1 MDEMTL
7 TLKRIAWL
15 DATILPDYY
24 DVVFDG
30 GIRDGKLHRPITS
43 ALVTGSPFWG
53 GPHTGGILDLT
64 LSRHPARA
72 ITRRLPPSIEHR
84 GSSVAG

>member
-30 GIRDGKLHRPITS
+30 GIRDGKLHRPIT
-43 ALVTGSPFWG
+43 ALHSSREVLFGVGRIRATFW
-53 GPHTGGILDLT
+53 T
-64 LSRHPARA
+64 
-72 ITRRLPPSIEHR
+72 
-84 GSSVAG
+84 

>member
-43 ALVTGSPFWG
+43 LRHGKSFLGCRIRAAFW
-53 GPHTGGILDLT
+53 T
-64 LSRHPARA
+64 
-72 ITRRLPPSIEHR
+72 
-84 GSSVAG
+84 

>member
-15 DATILPDYY
+15 DGTILPDYY

-30 GIRDGKLHRPITS
+30 GIRDGKLHRPIT
-43 ALVTGSPFWG
+43 ALHS
-53 GPHTGGILDLT
+53 
-64 LSRHPARA
+64 SREVLFGVGRIRA
-72 ITRRLPPSIEHR
+72 
-84 GSSVAG
+84 AF

>member
-15 DATILPDYY
+15 DGTILPDYY

-30 GIRDGKLHRPITS
+30 GIRDGKLHQPITS
-43 ALVTGSPFWG
+43 ALVTGSPFWD
-53 GPHTGGILDLT
+53 GPHTGRILSD
-64 LSRHPARA
+64 SP
-72 ITRRLPPSIEHR
+72 HR
-84 GSSVAG
+84 QKL

>member
-7 TLKRIAWL
+7 TLSRIAWL
-15 DATILPDYY
+15 DGTILPDYY

-30 GIRDGKLHRPITS
+30 GIRDGKLHQPITS

-53 GPHTGGILDLT
+53 GPHTGRILDLT
-64 LSRHPARA
+64 LWRYPARA
-72 ITRRLPPSIEHR
+72 IARRLPPCIEHR
-84 GSSVAG
+84 APPVAG